1 MENNRQAV
9 KINRSISLWPTII
22 ILAGIVAVAAG
33 AAISPSYWDFFGLL
47 LTLSLATLLG
57 GMVFGFLFGI
67 PRLNRNYDPR
77 EDYDRTTKYSPNT
90 NLEEVSDWLTKIIIG
105 VTLTQMTKIPSYLQ
119 RIADRVLQNTNC
131 ETMDCNFAGA
141 VIIAGIIYFFI
152 AGFIIGYFYTRLF
165 LPDLFSMMEEQRI
178 RKAEVS
184 IWREGHRKSLS
195 TAEVSA
201 IAGELPFLTDDEKE
215 ILQMIKAAN
224 NAFTGL
230 HRLTPRQHGA
240 VNVLLAKGIIET
252 DSGSL
257 PAKRRSISITDPD
270 LLQALP

>member
-22 ILAGIVAVAAG
+22 ILAGIVAVSAG

>member
-22 ILAGIVAVAAG
+22 ILAGIVAVSAG

-119 RIADRVLQNTNC
+119 RIADKVLQNTNC